1 MPQDPH
7 AHFDHTV
14 LDLIEHSPTGAVPA
28 TPSYMDALK
37 RLLATHQVY
46 ASANHKGGYVTTRSL
61 ATAPVFHAQNL
72 DDVIAGR
79 VEPAAL
85 ENNFSIFERYVA
97 ALPAPLRERAAERR
111 TVVAGKPS
119 QHRAKHIGDHV
130 VVAQDPIHT
139 LFLVPGTGPHPGL
152 PGNYLYGSV
161 FQHHA
166 EVKSPWLIHL
176 HDNDD
181 GLALCELPTM
191 SAAWEKLQEVLASAP
206 FNMNELDAL
215 GFTFK

>member
-7 AHFDHTV
+7 AHFDHTL
-14 LDLIEHSPTGAVPA
+14 LDLIEHSPTGVLPA

-61 ATAPVFHAQNL
+61 TSAPLFYAQNL

-79 VEPAAL
+79 VEPESL
-85 ENNFSIFERYVA
+85 ENNFSIFERYLVS
-97 ALPAPLRERAAERR
+97 LSEPLRERAAERR
-111 TVVAGKPS
+111 TVVVGKPS
-119 QHRAKHIGDHV
+119 HHRAKHIGDQV
-130 VVAQDPIHT
+130 VVAQDPINT

-161 FQHHA
+161 FQRHA
-166 EVKSPWLIHL
+166 NVNSPWLIHL

-181 GLALCELPTM
+181 GLALCDLPTM
-191 SAAWEKLQEVLASAP
+191 AVAWDKLQEVLSSAP

-215 GFTFK
+215 GFSFK